1 MAEINPRD
9 RLQPFL
15 LDRLTDDQSEQTRES
30 REKHVFSPR
39 QLRQSLMRDLAWL
52 LNTPA
57 PTPDEGI
64 ADFTQAASS
73 VLNYGI
79 PDMTGTTASGVPGT
93 ALERSIYKAIQQF
106 EPRLERHGLTVKL
119 LSLEDAVMPNVIS
132 LEISGEILANQL
144 AEPLYIKTEVDLET
158 GQFSLKDRP
167 NG

>member
-1 MAEINPRD
+1 
-9 RLQPFL
+9 
-15 LDRLTDDQSEQTRES
+15 
-30 REKHVFSPR
+30 
-39 QLRQSLMRDLAWL
+39 
-52 LNTPA
+52 
-57 PTPDEGI
+57 
-64 ADFTQAASS
+64 